1 MLKLIPQKIYCF
13 FSINKK
19 TIKTAE
25 ILLKS
30 RGCDI
35 KIYRVNWK
43 KPYTLKQVSF
53 KDVKLGISSYA
64 ITVENDNKNWIFEK
78 VAFVSINKERI
89 LFKRF
94 LKGSVTLIKIA
105 PERNTS

>member
-1 MLKLIPQKIYCF
+1 MLQIIPQKTYCF

-35 KIYRVNWK
+35 RFYRVNWK
-43 KPYTLKQVSF
+43 KPYTLKQVSL
-53 KDVKLGISSYA
+53 KDVKLRISSYA
-64 ITVENDNKNWIFEK
+64 ITGENDNNKWIFEK
-78 VAFVSINKERI
+78 VAFVSINKKGI

-94 LKGSVTLIKIA
+94 LKGSVTLIRIA
-105 PERNTS
+105 PE